1 MIKLGY
7 NDGNGCLT
15 GERERGQTYLG
26 HGIAPK
32 IIWKLKDRVF
42 MKAFK
47 DKGRLSEVLAHIR
60 GKVIMNDKAALLGEA
75 NYARRLVGIS

>member
-32 IIWKLKDRVF
+32 IIWKLKNRVF
-42 MKAFK
+42 MKTFK
-47 DKGRLSEVLAHIR
+47 GKGRLSEVIAHIR
-60 GKVIMNDKAALLGEA
+60 VKVIMNDQAALLGEA
-75 NYARRLVGIS
+75 NYAMRLVGTS